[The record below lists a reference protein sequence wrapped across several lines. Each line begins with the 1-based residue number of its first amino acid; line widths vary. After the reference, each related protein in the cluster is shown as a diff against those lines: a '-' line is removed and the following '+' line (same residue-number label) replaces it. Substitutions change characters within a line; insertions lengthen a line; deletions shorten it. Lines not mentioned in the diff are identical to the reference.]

1 MQDFQGEHEKTRAP
15 RKPGRQW
22 SREEDIKLCKA
33 VENYG
38 TEDWNFIA
46 QVVGGGRTRQQ
57 CHQRWFR
64 GLDPTIS
71 RERWSPEEEKLLLKY
86 IKEEGLK
93 AWTKIAK
100 KIGTRNDVQ
109 CRYHYR
115 QILKRTNQNLPH
127 DDDSTNS
134 PSPQVSTLSYMPNQ
148 NIQNIIPYQPSSD
161 PQEQVTPEKS
171 NSIDDKISAIFDSM
185 TFIEDP
191 EWKSSSFFGLF

>member
-1 MQDFQGEHEKTRAP
+1 MQDFHSDHEKTRAP

-22 SREEDIKLCKA
+22 SREEDLKLCKA

-109 CRYHYR
+109 CRYHYK
-115 QILKRTNQNLPH
+115 QILKRTNQALPH
-127 DDDSTNS
+127 DDEFNS
-134 PSPQVSTLSYMPNQ
+134 QPSPQDSPISSTPNQ
-148 NIQNIIPYQPSSD
+148 TSPTFLPFTPSGAA
-161 PQEQVTPEKS
+161 QEQNPQQNT
-171 NSIDDKISAIFDSM
+171 NSIEDKISAIFDSM